1 MTQRITI
8 AGAGLVGCL
17 LGAMLAKRGYRVE
30 IFERRSDMRN
40 NEMSAGRSINLA
52 LSDRG
57 LRALHAAGLA
67 DDVSAIAIPMRGRM
81 THDVH
86 GTQAFY
92 PYGVGDQAINSVSRG
107 ELNKTLLSCAERY
120 GARLSFDMRCTDVNA
135 HTGKAEFQQSGTELL
150 VESESDVLIGADG
163 AFSEVRDKMIRADR
177 MNYSQSF
184 LEHGYK
190 ELHIPA
196 GADGAFLL
204 DKNALHIWP
213 RQSYMM
219 IALPNLDG
227 SFTCTLFFP
236 HEGSPSFQELTS
248 PQTVQTFFEAQFPD
262 AVPLMPSLVQ
272 DFFFNPEASLVTIR
286 CSPWTRNGNVML
298 IGDAAHAIVPF
309 YGQGMNAGF
318 EDCRILLECLDAT
331 RDDWPAAM
339 AMYEHL
345 RKPAADAIADL
356 AVDNFVEMRDKV
368 ADADFLLRKKIE
380 SYLHATYPD
389 KFVPLYT
396 MVTFSSDVP
405 YNEAQRVSRDQT
417 RLMDLLLEIPTVAK
431 DWTSADAKA
440 DIDVVMSKRKAIV
453 FTSGSP
459 ALTSPL
465 QVETPETSRA
475 N

>member
-8 AGAGLVGCL
+8 VGAGLVGCL

-30 IFERRSDMRN
+30 IFERRSDMRSM
-40 NEMSAGRSINLA
+40 EMSAGRSINLA

-67 DDVSAIAIPMRGRM
+67 DDIRAIAIPMRGRI
-81 THDVH
+81 THDVQ

-107 ELNKTLLSCAERY
+107 ELNKTLLSCAERN
-120 GARLSFDMRCTDVNA
+120 GARISFDMRCTDVELNS
-135 HTGKAEFQQSGTELL
+135 GKAVFQKSDSHPP

-163 AFSEVRDKMIRADR
+163 AFSAVRDYMMRGCERFD
-177 MNYSQSF
+177 YSQSF

-196 GADGAFLL
+196 GPDGEFLL

-213 RQSYMM
+213 RHSYMM

-236 HEGSPSFQELTS
+236 HEGSPSFQQLTS
-248 PQTVQTFFEAQFPD
+248 PEKVSEFFALQFPD
-262 AVPLMPSLVQ
+262 AVPLMPSLLE
-272 DFFFNPEASLVTIR
+272 DYFFNPQSSLVTIR
-286 CSPWTRNGNVML
+286 CSPWTSGGKVML

-318 EDCRILLECLDAT
+318 EDCRILLECLEAT
-331 RDDWPAAM
+331 NDDWGAAMSLFEELRQPAAN
-339 AMYEHL
+339 
-345 RKPAADAIADL
+345 AIADL

-380 SYLHATYPD
+380 AYLFATYPD

-405 YNEAQRVSRDQT
+405 YNEAQRVSREQT
-417 RLMDLLLEIPTVAK
+417 LLMDSLMKIPSVATN
-431 DWTSADAKA
+431 WTCTEAKQH
-440 DIDVVMSKRKAIV
+440 IEEVMLKRKAIV
-453 FTSGSP
+453 FASGSP
-459 ALTSPL
+459 T
-465 QVETPETSRA
+465 
-475 N
+475 

>member
-8 AGAGLVGCL
+8 VGAGLVGCL

-30 IFERRSDMRN
+30 IFERRPDMRSTDI
-40 NEMSAGRSINLA
+40 SAGRSINLA

-57 LRALHAAGLA
+57 LRALHAAGLT
-67 DDVSAIAIPMRGRM
+67 DDISAIAIPMRGRV
-81 THDVH
+81 THDMLSA
-86 GTQAFY
+86 QAFY

-120 GARLSFDMRCTDVNA
+120 GARISFDMRCTDVHVN
-135 HTGKAEFQQSGTELL
+135 TGKAVFQQSDSHLPA
-150 VESESDVLIGADG
+150 ESESGILIGADG
-163 AFSEVRDKMIRADR
+163 AFSAVRDHMLKTDR
-177 MNYSQSF
+177 FEYSQSF

-190 ELHIPA
+190 ELHIPSGLA
-196 GADGAFLL
+196 GEFLL

-248 PQTVQTFFEAQFPD
+248 PEKVLDFFTTQFPD
-262 AVPLMPSLVQ
+262 AVPLMPTLVQ
-272 DFFFNPEASLVTIR
+272 DYFFNPQSSLVTIR
-286 CSPWTRNGNVML
+286 CSPWTIGGSVML

-318 EDCRILLECLDAT
+318 EDCRILLECLDT
-331 RDDWPAAM
+331 SNDDWPAAM
-339 AMYEHL
+339 SMYESL

-368 ADADFLLRKKIE
+368 ADPDFLLRKKIE
-380 SYLHATYPD
+380 SFLFTTYPK

-405 YNEAQRVSRDQT
+405 YNEAQRVSKDQT
-417 RLMDLLLEIPTVAK
+417 LLMDSLLRIPSVVA
-431 DWTSADAKA
+431 DWTSEEAKK
-440 DIDVVMSKRKAIV
+440 DIDAIMSNRSPIV
-453 FTSGSP
+453 FASGSP
-459 ALTSPL
+459 TFFASGSP
-465 QVETPETSRA
+465 T
-475 N
+475 